1 MNGKRKIVILY
12 VCLCMLLWGCG
23 IRPFET
29 ESYRNRKETEET
41 ENELEKTQEEA
52 DAAHDRKESGAYAIV
67 DEPDTKSEYLMLKKD
82 EKECYIR
89 RPDDRTQDS
98 YLVDEGAFQF
108 ETPES
113 WSWGGSDL
121 DVRLQAFY
129 ENGGD
134 VPCLL
139 WGVEDNDMGA
149 NAFSE
154 NWEEVCASIE
164 RTAETVFK
172 ENLTKVVCEKYQ
184 LEDGQDVYAFWC
196 SFTDKKNKP
205 WIISAAYRL
214 GEKNLLEFMVISREK
229 DNKKDTIKNLALYTA
244 ATYEEYDGERYREYE
259 GVARYKGMKVWD
271 YEKLHN
277 PMALAY
283 EQAYGEVWRST
294 EGILEEADQE
304 IEWKENILPEALKE
318 ALGIKNRELTAG
330 DLLQVDYLELVERGG
345 LDFCYINEEVIY
357 VNWNELESGDAL
369 IQDLVHLK
377 KLSGLFIEIGDI
389 SDFSPL
395 GELEELEVLSIKAG
409 RTVKDVSF
417 LKRLENLQILELRKA
432 PQQMCIDSWADDLW
446 ERTCREM
453 EFTTFSREYDG
464 EKGTAFDG
472 LDLSEYSE
480 YLKE

>member
-12 VCLCMLLWGCG
+12 ICLCMLLLGCG
-23 IRPFET
+23 KGSLKT
-29 ESYRNRKETEET
+29 ENYKNDKGTEET
-41 ENELEKTQEEA
+41 EKELEKIQEEEA
-52 DAAHDRKESGAYAIV
+52 QEEEKSFGAYAIV
-67 DEPDTKSEYLMLKKD
+67 DEPDIKSEYLMVKKD
-82 EKECYIR
+82 GKEYYIR
-89 RPDDRTQDS
+89 RPDDRTEDS
-98 YLVDEGAFQF
+98 YLIDEGAFQF
-108 ETPES
+108 ETPRK
-113 WSWGGSDL
+113 WLWGSCDL

-129 ENGGD
+129 KSSGD

-164 RTAETVFK
+164 RTAETVFE

-196 SFTDKKNKP
+196 NFTDKKNKP
-205 WIISAAYRL
+205 WIVSAAYRL
-214 GEKNLLEFMVISREK
+214 GEKNLLEFMVISRER

-259 GVARYKGMKVWD
+259 GYVRYKGMKAWD

-283 EQAYGEVWRST
+283 EQANGEVWRSIENSLT
-294 EGILEEADQE
+294 EADQE

-318 ALGIKNRELTAG
+318 ALGIKDRELTAS
-330 DLLQVDYLELVERGG
+330 DLLQVDYLELVERGAV
-345 LDFCYINEEVIY
+345 DFCYINEEVVY
-357 VNWNELESGDAL
+357 VNWNGLESGDAL

-377 KLSGLFIEIGDI
+377 NLTALYLEIGDI
-389 SDFSPL
+389 SDFSPI
-395 GELEELEVLSIKAG
+395 GELENLEVLSIKAG
-409 RTVKDVSF
+409 RAVKDVSF
-417 LKRLENLQILELRKA
+417 LDRLQNLQILKLQKA
-432 PQQMCIDSWADDLW
+432 PQQMSIDSWADDLW

-472 LDLSEYSE
+472 LDLSG